1 LEIKEIEIDSEKIY
15 LKKNKLLGWSIVHP
29 IKENGKINWK
39 NLISGGSW
47 LKLVIVIIFVLI
59 ILGCINEYRTAINL
73 ANECL
78 NKTIEIVPYINPL
91 K

>member
-1 LEIKEIEIDSEKIY
+1 MEIKEIEIEGEKVY
-15 LKKNKLLGWSIVHP
+15 LKKNKILGWAIVHP

-47 LKLVIVIIFVLI
+47 FKLVLVIIFVLI
-59 ILGCINEYRTAINL
+59 ILGCLNEYRTAVNL
-73 ANECL
+73 ANECI
-78 NKTIEIVPYINPL
+78 KTNIVPYINPL

>member
-1 LEIKEIEIDSEKIY
+1 MEIKEIEIEGEKVY
-15 LKKNKLLGWSIVHP
+15 LKKSILGWGIVHP

-39 NLISGGSW
+39 NLISRGSW
-47 LKLVIVIIFVLI
+47 FKLIAVIIIVLI
-59 ILGCINEYRTAINL
+59 ILGCINEFRIAVNL
-73 ANECL
+73 AKECI